1 MPKPKR
7 GKQVFAEINIT
18 PLTDVCLVLLVI
30 FMVTATFLTQDA
42 GLNIA
47 LPKAASSQSLPQRE
61 VTVFVSRTGQ
71 IEVDDAMVAPAD
83 LKGVLQQK
91 LGQAQVRAVTIRGDE
106 RVPYGTV
113 VTIMDAATLLGADIT
128 LAVEVQGGAPPA
140 GRG

>member
-1 MPKPKR
+1 MPKVKR

-18 PLTDVCLVLLVI
+18 PLTDVCLVLLII
-30 FMVTATFLTQDA
+30 FMVTATFLTQDV

-47 LPKAASSQSLPQRE
+47 LPKAASSQALPQRE
-61 VTVFVSRTGQ
+61 VTVFVSRAGL
-71 IEVDDAMVAPAD
+71 IEVDDVLVAPKD
-83 LKGVLQQK
+83 LTGVLKSK

-128 LAVEVQGGAPPA
+128 LAAEVQGGPA
-140 GRG
+140 VAGS